1 MNENG
6 THRKDIAT
14 GTKAGAGA
22 AGAGSGTLLV
32 LLANNLPDK
41 NPWKS
46 WLVLLAPSL
55 SIAIT
60 IAYGLVRKALDEY
73 LDGRRIKRFVREAK
87 VTLKEALENT
97 NTSEAHRKKLRA
109 QLEELELLL
118 VKASIEKVRVVD
130 APAVSLEASGR

>member
-1 MNENG
+1 MNEAAPLKKASQS
-6 THRKDIAT
+6 R
-14 GTKAGAGA
+14 KAGAGA

-32 LLANNLPDK
+32 LLANNLPER
-41 NPWKS
+41 NPWRS

-60 IAYGLVRKALDEY
+60 VAYAWGRKAIDEY
-73 LDGRRIKRFVREAK
+73 LERRRVERFVREAK
-87 VTLKEALENT
+87 VTLKEALENR
-97 NTSEAHRKKLRA
+97 NTSETHRKKLRA

-130 APAVSLEASGR
+130 TPGLPQS

>member
-1 MNENG
+1 MSEPG
-6 THRKDIAT
+6 APRKKVPA

-32 LLANNLPDK
+32 LLANNLPGK
-41 NPWKS
+41 NPWKTS
-46 WLVLLAPSL
+46 LVLLAPSL

-60 IAYGLVRKALDEY
+60 VGYGWVRKAVDDY
-73 LDGRRIKRFVREAK
+73 LDGRRVQRFVREAK
-87 VTLKEALENT
+87 VTLKEALGNT
-97 NTSEAHRKKLRA
+97 NTSEAHRRKLRT

-130 APAVSLEASGR
+130 APSLSPEVRER